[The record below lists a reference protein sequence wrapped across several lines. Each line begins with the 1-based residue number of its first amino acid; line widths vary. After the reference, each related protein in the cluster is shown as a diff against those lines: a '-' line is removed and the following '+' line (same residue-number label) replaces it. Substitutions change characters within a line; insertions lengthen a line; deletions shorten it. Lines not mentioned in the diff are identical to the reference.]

1 MVIKKNLLFF
11 IVIMCLITLFSC
23 NVFAEELG
31 ACIFINGEY
40 YTDTKIENSNPA
52 CILIAL
58 SFFEKFGY
66 AVSWDNNNQIA
77 MIEDT
82 VVRGDEKYSSNHRWW
97 AIMTEKEKLVIN
109 EPGKQGWTSVN
120 FKDIGISGI
129 PLQGM
134 DDVYVP
140 LGIVFKITGEKLSY
154 SQGTIYLDLKDTNLL
169 QKIYRFDTSN
179 AHSTTNFSADSELIK
194 LFGE

>member
-1 MVIKKNLLFF
+1 MSIKKMLFLF
-11 IVIMCLITLFSC
+11 IITICMGTVFFV
-23 NVFAEELG
+23 NVLAEELG

-52 CILIAL
+52 CILVAL

-66 AVSWDNNNQIA
+66 AVSWDNSNQIA
-77 MIEDT
+77 VIEDT
-82 VVRGDEKYSSNHRWW
+82 VLSGDEKYSSNHKWW
-97 AIMTEKEKLVIN
+97 AIMTGKDKLVIN
-109 EPGKQGWTSVN
+109 EPGKQGRTSIN
-120 FKDIGISGI
+120 FKDMGISGL

-140 LGIVFKITGEKLSY
+140 IGIASKITGEMLNY
-154 SQGTIYLDLKDTNLL
+154 SQGTIYINLKDTGLL
-169 QKIYRFDTSN
+169 QKIYRFNVSN
-179 AHSTTNFSADSELIK
+179 AQSTAHFSADSELIE